1 MKEKYTILNTEST
14 REFCKDLIGNAFE
27 CIGKKDDFIIL
38 NTIDGEL
45 LFTEEEVKEINF

>member
-1 MKEKYTILNTEST
+1 MKKYTILNTEST

-27 CIGKKDDFIIL
+27 YIGEKDGYIIL

-45 LFTEEEVKEINF
+45 LFAEDEIKEINF

>member
-1 MKEKYTILNTEST
+1 MKKYTILNTEST

-27 CIGKKDDFIIL
+27 CIGEKDDYIIL

-45 LFTEEEVKEINF
+45 LFTEEEVKEIKF